1 MSTTDSVSESSDCM
15 ALPQTIIADLK
26 ADLRGEVLQSQDV
39 GYDDARKIW
48 NAMIDRYPGLII
60 RCNGVSDVMAAVN
73 LARTNNLLVSVKGG
87 GHNVSGHAVCDGGL
101 MIDLSP
107 MKSIYVNTSAQ
118 TARAEGGATW
128 KEYDRETQTFG
139 LASTGGAVSHTGIA
153 GLTLGGGWGW
163 LAGMHGLACDNLLS
177 VDVVT
182 ADGKLVTASAE
193 QNKDLFW
200 GLRGG
205 GGNFGVATSFEYALH
220 PVGEVLAGTFL
231 AFLCFLAAL
240 IVCGR
245 SLLSPAGWLRLGAG
259 GLLGAGDHGAK
270 LAESDVPGNIFHTAI
285 GGHHHAFRRQ
295 NF

>member
-1 MSTTDSVSESSDCM
+1 MSTKDIASESSDCM
-15 ALPQTIIADLK
+15 GLAQTIIDDLK

-60 RCNGVSDVMAAVN
+60 RCNGVSDVIAAVN

-153 GLTLGGGWGW
+153 GLTLGGGD
-163 LAGMHGLACDNLLS
+163 AR
-177 VDVVT
+177 
-182 ADGKLVTASAE
+182 AS
-193 QNKDLFW
+193 
-200 GLRGG
+200 LRQ
-205 GGNFGVATSFEYALH
+205 F
-220 PVGEVLAGTFL
+220 
-231 AFLCFLAAL
+231 
-240 IVCGR
+240 IV
-245 SLLSPAGWLRLGAG
+245 S
-259 GLLGAGDHGAK
+259 
-270 LAESDVPGNIFHTAI
+270 
-285 GGHHHAFRRQ
+285 
-295 NF
+295 